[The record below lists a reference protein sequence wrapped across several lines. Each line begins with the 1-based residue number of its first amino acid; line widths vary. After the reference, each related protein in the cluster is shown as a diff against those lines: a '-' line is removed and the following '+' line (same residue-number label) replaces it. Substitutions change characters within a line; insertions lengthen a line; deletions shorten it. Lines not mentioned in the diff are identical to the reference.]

1 MAPEASLGRY
11 TPYEMIFGVELLA
24 DQEFRAIAE
33 EASRRGIMPSRRD
46 HFAGYERVGT
56 LLRRL
61 VPDTLEP
68 AALESYLDILF
79 HSYHFWNAGCPLYAF
94 EAEVARDLIA
104 TPPNLEGWGIQAP
117 HPSLYIELP
126 RSLFWAAV
134 TEGEPPEPVEGL
146 FVRLGPDQPPAEF
159 DLLMALGMR
168 PERPGFSVAA
178 LTATLEDT
186 LASEESGAF
195 RSDIPGA
202 DLAGIY
208 SLQRPFEAL
217 LLVLRLLWYL
227 DVYRDATEA
236 VPGAGGEAP
245 QAFGYDAPTTLDHYR
260 VRLSGRSRG

>member
-1 MAPEASLGRY
+1 MAGEASLGRY
-11 TPYEMIFGVELLA
+11 TPYEMVFGVERLA
-24 DQEFRAIAE
+24 EREFSALAE
-33 EASRRGIMPSRRD
+33 EASRRRITLSRRD
-46 HFAGYERVGT
+46 EFAGSEHVGT
-56 LLRRL
+56 LLQRL
-61 VPDTLEP
+61 VPETPEP

-79 HSYHFWNAGCPLYAF
+79 HCYHFWNAGCPLYAF

-104 TPPNLEGWGIQAP
+104 TPPNLEGWSLRAP

-134 TEGEPPEPVEGL
+134 TEGELPEPVEGL

-159 DLLMALGMR
+159 DLLIALGMR

-178 LTATLEDT
+178 LTAALEDT
-186 LASEESGAF
+186 LGSEQPGAF

-208 SLQRPFEAL
+208 SLQRPSEAL

-227 DVYRDATEA
+227 DVYGEATEA
-236 VPGAGGEAP
+236 VPGTGGEAP
-245 QAFGYDAPTTLDHYR
+245 QAFGYDAPTALDHYR